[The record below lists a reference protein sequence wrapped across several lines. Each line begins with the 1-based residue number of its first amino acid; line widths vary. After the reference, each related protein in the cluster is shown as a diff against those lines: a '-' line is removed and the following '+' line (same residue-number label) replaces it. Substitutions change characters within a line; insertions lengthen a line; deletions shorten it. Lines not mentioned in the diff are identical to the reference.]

1 MSRSACV
8 DNANERMAVVVSPM
22 AAVYR
27 VENIV
32 KKMVGLAGLVLV
44 LHVLAVWAIPSNSM
58 AISYLFMLSGPL
70 VAMVGCFRVVRRTG
84 ASVSW
89 EWMALCLGLLL
100 WEIGLAMAARD
111 DLWHRNTSVVTAVEG
126 FVYFLFGAP
135 ILFVI
140 CASPNERRRPAII
153 AIDGIMAIAIGVLSY
168 RVIFSFLPG
177 LNMPAQLPS
186 ATRIAFIYD
195 AENLSLALLASIRLL
210 AADSADEQLFYRT
223 VCIFLWTYVFASGF
237 YNHVA
242 VIRWQ
247 LNTGHPVDAVVDIPF
262 LLLSAITLGA
272 PERAVRWSRIVTR
285 SSTRL
290 IQAGISFSLPLL
302 LLGLGIVALA
312 HSTVVGIVSIVGS
325 LVGYGLRNTLFHA
338 RLLESEDE
346 LLESRS
352 ALEKAALIDPL
363 TGIGNRRAFDRTLEQ
378 EWHRADRTKEPLALL
393 FIDVDYFKRI
403 NDTHGH
409 QRGDECLT
417 AVASTLEG
425 TLSRAGDFVARY
437 GGEEF
442 ACILPATDGKGA
454 LEVGEKLR
462 AAIEA
467 LQIEHVQ
474 GDHRVLTVSVGA
486 TACRGLARAAL
497 PTLLRTADKALYE
510 AKRKGRNRVEFAV
523 TESKIL
529 SFRAS

>member
-1 MSRSACV
+1 MIRSACV
-8 DNANERMAVVVSPM
+8 DNVNERMAVVVSLM
-22 AAVYR
+22 VSVHR
-27 VENIV
+27 IENGV
-32 KKMVGLAGLVLV
+32 KKAIGLTGLFLILQVLGIWT
-44 LHVLAVWAIPSNSM
+44 LPSNAM
-58 AISYLFMLSGPL
+58 AVSYFFLLTAPL
-70 VAMVGCFRVVRRTG
+70 MAMVGCFRIARRTG

-111 DLWHRNTSVVTAVEG
+111 DLWHRNTSVVTAAEG
-126 FVYFLFGAP
+126 FVYFVFGAP

-153 AIDGIMAIAIGVLSY
+153 AIDGIMAIAIGILSY

-195 AENLSLALLASIRLL
+195 AENVSLALLASIRLL

-223 VCIFLWTYVFASGF
+223 VCMFLWTYAIASGF
-237 YNHVA
+237 YNHMA

-247 LNTGHPVDAVVDIPF
+247 LDTGHPVDAVVEIPF
-262 LLLSAITLGA
+262 LLLSAITLGT
-272 PERAVRWSRIVTR
+272 PEQAVRWSRIVTR
-285 SSTRL
+285 PTTRL

-352 ALEKAALIDPL
+352 ALEKAALVDPL
-363 TGIGNRRAFDRTLEQ
+363 TGIGNRRAFDRMLEQ
-378 EWHRADRTKEPLALL
+378 EWHRADRAKEPLALL
-393 FIDVDYFKRI
+393 FIDVDYFKRM

-409 QRGDECLT
+409 QRGDECLI
-417 AVASTLEG
+417 AVASALEG
-425 TLSRAGDFVARY
+425 ALSRASDFVARY

-467 LQIEHVQ
+467 LQIEHMQ
-474 GDHRVLTVSVGA
+474 SDHGILTVSLGA

-497 PTLLRTADKALYE
+497 PTLVRTADKALYE
-510 AKRKGRNRVEFAV
+510 AKRKGRNRVEFAAV
-523 TESKIL
+523 ESKVL

>member
-1 MSRSACV
+1 
-8 DNANERMAVVVSPM
+8 MAVVDSPM
-22 AAVYR
+22 VSVHR
-27 VENIV
+27 IENSVAKAI
-32 KKMVGLAGLVLV
+32 GLMGLFWV
-44 LHVLAVWAIPSNSM
+44 LHVLGTWALPSNAM
-58 AISYLFMLSGPL
+58 ALSYFFLLTAPL
-70 VAMVGCFRVVRRTG
+70 VAMVGCFRIGRQAG
-84 ASVSW
+84 AAISW

-111 DLWHRNTSVVTAVEG
+111 DLWHRNTSMVTAVEG

-135 ILFVI
+135 LLFVI
-140 CASPNERRRPAII
+140 CTSPNERRRPATM
-153 AIDGIMAIAIGVLSY
+153 AIDGIMAVAIGVLSY
-168 RVIFSFLPG
+168 REIFSFLPG
-177 LNMPAQLPS
+177 LNVPAQLPS

-195 AENLSLALLASIRLL
+195 AENVLLALLAGIRLL
-210 AADSADEQLFYRT
+210 AADSVDEQLFYRSL
-223 VCIFLWTYVFASGF
+223 CAFLWTYVIASGF
-237 YNHVA
+237 YNHMA

-247 LNTGHPVDAVVDIPF
+247 LNPGHPVDAVVDIPF
-262 LLLSAITLGA
+262 LLLSGITLGTS
-272 PERAVRWSRIVTR
+272 ERAVRWSRMVTR
-285 SSTRL
+285 STTRL

-312 HSTVVGIVSIVGS
+312 HSTFIGVVSIVGS

-352 ALEKAALIDPL
+352 ALERAALIDPL
-363 TGIGNRRAFDRTLEQ
+363 TGVGNRRAFDRTLER
-378 EWHRADRTKEPLALL
+378 EWSRADRAKENLALL
-393 FIDVDYFKRI
+393 FIDVDYFKRV

-409 QRGDECLT
+409 QRGDECLI
-417 AVASTLEG
+417 AVASALEG
-425 TLSRAGDFVARY
+425 ALPRAGDFVARY

-467 LQIEHVQ
+467 LQIEHLQ
-474 GDHRVLTVSVGA
+474 SDHRVLTVSLGA
-486 TACRGLARAAL
+486 TACCGLAQAAL
-497 PTLLRTADKALYE
+497 PALIRAADRALYE

-529 SFRAS
+529 SLRAS